1 MAQRRHVLVREDRV
15 GQRHEAGHAVGQRPR
30 GDRQPLAGHPG
41 GYALQGAQAGVALE
55 QEAQPDAGAIGRVGK
70 QLRHGGRRHFHGRRC
85 AVARPAPPR
94 AADHTLVGPDLDLDE
109 GGLLGAGRRV
119 APPATGTRTRI
130 GRRILLFGAF
140 FEPGPLAAAMAGR
153 AALLAAPTP
162 GARRLLLLALATEQR
177 LRQRRPGRVK
187 LRELR
192 FQRLE
197 AVPRCLRG
205 PAQTGVLPG
214 QFVDRDLLAPRS
226 SQELAQLSVFGAR
239 RERPRRLG
247 RAQQPGLQAF
257 LRGLGGL
264 QRVAQPAGV
273 VGQRPDPVLLIAQ
286 FPRAVMQP
294 HGLVQQPTQGV
305 VLGVRLEQSPVKLA
319 HLVVADLLRLLDCR
333 LQLAPRCLEARL
345 PRTRITTGGHFRPPQ
360 LLRAR
365 FRRLRP
371 RPFPLIRQP
380 PVAPLAHRYALG
392 ASPRPGGQSQGCV
405 GILDAHRHGLDYSA

>member
-1 MAQRRHVLVREDRV
+1 M
-15 GQRHEAGHAVGQRPR
+15 
-30 GDRQPLAGHPG
+30 
-41 GYALQGAQAGVALE
+41 
-55 QEAQPDAGAIGRVGK
+55 
-70 QLRHGGRRHFHGRRC
+70 
-85 AVARPAPPR
+85 
-94 AADHTLVGPDLDLDE
+94 
-109 GGLLGAGRRV
+109 LGAGRHV

-130 GRRILLFGAF
+130 GRRILHFGAF

-162 GARRLLLLALATEQR
+162 GARRLLLLALAPEQR
-177 LRQRRPGRVK
+177 LRQHRPGRVK

-214 QFVDRDLLAPRS
+214 QFVDRGLLAPRS

-257 LRGLGGL
+257 LRGLGSL
-264 QRVAQPAGV
+264 QRVAQPADV

-305 VLGVRLEQSPVKLA
+305 VLGVRLDEQSPVKLA
-319 HLVVADLLRLLDCR
+319 HLVVAGFLRLLDCR

-365 FRRLRP
+365 FRHLRP
-371 RPFPLIRQP
+371 RPFPFIQQP
-380 PVAPLAHRYALG
+380 PVAPLAHRYVLG
-392 ASPRPGGQSQGCV
+392 ASPRPGGPGGQSQGC
-405 GILDAHRHGLDYSA
+405 GNP